1 MRADILILAYNRPA
15 HLKRLLESLAKN
27 EEAKTSSISV
37 SIDGPKNQSDRE
49 NIRQCNEVAHFSYG
63 FKKIEVVN
71 HDRNRGL
78 SDSVIDAVSTSF
90 VNCERLIVLEDD
102 LVVSKSFL
110 NFMNSSLEKYQS
122 YDRVASIQG
131 YQYPGIRL
139 SDGPVFLRGADCWGW
154 ATWRDRWRDT
164 VFDSNLLINGFD
176 SPQLRKEFDFE
187 GNKPNFEMLLN
198 QSKGLVNS
206 WAIRWHASQFL
217 RNRLSLFPETSL
229 VQNLGADG
237 SGTNSG
243 DNNVFLTEVTDDYFF
258 ELPDLIQESSNYR
271 QQLNVLFSDIYHGVE
286 RAAWKKSIVKFLNF
300 RRKYGMLK

>member
-1 MRADILILAYNRPA
+1 MHADILILAYNRPI
-15 HLKRLLESLAKN
+15 HLKRLLESLANN
-27 EEAKTSSISV
+27 EEAKSSSISV

-49 NIRQCNEVAHFSYG
+49 KIKHCNEVTQVGYG

-71 HDRNRGL
+71 HATNRGL
-78 SDSVIDAVSTSF
+78 ADSVIDAVSTSF
-90 VNCERLIVLEDD
+90 VKSERLIVLEDD

-122 YDRVASIQG
+122 CNRVASIQG
-131 YQYPGIRL
+131 YQYPGIKL

-164 VFDSNLLINGFD
+164 DFDSDLLINEFD
-176 SPQLRKEFDFE
+176 SPQLRNEFDFG

-217 RNRLSLFPETSL
+217 RNRLSLFPEISL

-243 DNNVFLTEVTDDYFF
+243 DSDVFLTEITDDYLFD
-258 ELPDLIQESSNYR
+258 LPDLIQESSKFR
-271 QQLNVLFSDIYHGVE
+271 EQLNILFSNIYHGEE
-286 RAAWKKSIVKFLNF
+286 RVAWKRSILKFMNF
-300 RRKYGMLK
+300 PRK

>member
-1 MRADILILAYNRPA
+1 MHADILILAYNRPI
-15 HLKRLLESLAKN
+15 HLKRLLESLANN
-27 EEAKTSSISV
+27 EEAKSSSISV
-37 SIDGPKNQSDRE
+37 SIDGPKTQLDRE
-49 NIRQCNEVAHFSYG
+49 KIKHCNEVAQVGYG

-71 HDRNRGL
+71 HDTNRGL
-78 SDSVIDAVSTSF
+78 ADSVIDAVSTSF
-90 VNCERLIVLEDD
+90 VKSERLIVLEDD

-122 YDRVASIQG
+122 CNRVASIQG
-131 YQYPGIRL
+131 YQYPGIKL

-164 VFDSNLLINGFD
+164 DFDSDLLINEFD
-176 SPQLRKEFDFE
+176 SPQLRNEFDFG

-217 RNRLSLFPETSL
+217 RNRLSLFPEISL

-243 DNNVFLTEVTDDYFF
+243 DSDVFLTEVTDNYFF
-258 ELPDLIQESSNYR
+258 DLPNLIQESSNFR
-271 QQLNVLFSDIYHGVE
+271 EQLNILFSNIYHGEE
-286 RAAWKKSIVKFLNF
+286 RVAWKRSILKFMNF
-300 RRKYGMLK
+300 PGK